1 MGIVLLVWNKRLVL
15 LRNITG
21 YFFLREA
28 VLCSKTNI
36 LEGGGSRGSGKV
48 TFTNLLISK
57 PDHRR
62 EIAVSQYDSNFEFIS
77 QTSPEKFPELSL
89 LYILHLVFLKKS
101 DKNWNLFLKRET
113 IWCKNLTGQSRWL
126 PKSND
131 QILQLSVK
139 QEIIPLEISVKS
151 LICSCPGDGDIN
163 SEISVSQ
170 IIWSSI
176 EWSQLL
182 HQWQGRVAYSL

>member
-1 MGIVLLVWNKRLVL
+1 MRSYTVRLEV
-15 LRNITG
+15 I
-21 YFFLREA
+21 
-28 VLCSKTNI
+28 I
-36 LEGGGSRGSGKV
+36 
-48 TFTNLLISK
+48 FTNLLISK
-57 PDHRR
+57 TYHRQR
-62 EIAVSQYDSNFEFIS
+62 IAVSQYDSNFEFIS

-89 LYILHLVFLKKS
+89 LYILHFALLKKS

-151 LICSCPGDGDIN
+151 LICSCPGDN
-163 SEISVSQ
+163 EIKTHKTTSVRPVRW
-170 IIWSSI
+170 I
-176 EWSQLL
+176 QLVRL
-182 HQWQGRVAYSL
+182 HQWQGREI